1 MKLKFIILS
10 IIMAIII
17 LAANLIMLK
26 PPGKER
32 ELETITE
39 HPLQVMAF
47 FENGWGGIY
56 GDSFPGFQ
64 ENYQFIDVLSPFW
77 YSLDN
82 AGRVR
87 VDRSRSEV
95 LDFSQSKGVPVIPL
109 VTNWQGKSGRFLTEK
124 SARRAALAN
133 LMNLARQYQYPGLNL
148 DVEYLPPSYKEPLVQ
163 FVQELHRLLAEEKKQ
178 LYVCV
183 FPQVDFPESRSGL
196 HDYQR
201 LAAASDGLI
210 LMAYDHHRP
219 GTRPGPVAAL
229 IWVENNIQ
237 NALKTVP
244 SEKLWLGIPGYG
256 YRWSGQAKTTAIPA
270 WKAEADA
277 REQKITVQW
286 DLVSQTP
293 YYTMGTNNTGGVV
306 WYEDKRSA
314 REKLKLARKYKLKG
328 VALWRL
334 GYEVKDF
341 WGLVGENDG

>member
-10 IIMAIII
+10 IIMITVV
-17 LAANLIMLK
+17 LVVNLTMFK
-26 PPGKER
+26 PTGKKKEF
-32 ELETITE
+32 EKATE

-56 GDSFPGFQ
+56 GDSFPGLQ
-64 ENYQFIDVLSPFW
+64 QNYRFIDILSPFW
-77 YSLDN
+77 YSLDD
-82 AGRVR
+82 AGRIR
-87 VDRSRSEV
+87 VDRSRSQV
-95 LDFSQSKGVPVIPL
+95 LDFSNGKNIAVMPL
-109 VTNWQGKSGRFLTEK
+109 VTNWQGKSGGFLTSEG
-124 SARRAALAN
+124 ARRNALNN
-133 LMNLARQYQYPGLNL
+133 LLNLVRQYQYPGLNL
-148 DVEYLPPSYKEPLVQ
+148 DIEYLPPGYKEPLTQ
-163 FVQELHRLLAEEKKQ
+163 FVQELCKLLAEEKKQ

-183 FPQVDFPESRSGL
+183 YPQVAFPESRSGL
-196 HDYQR
+196 HDYQG

-229 IWVENNIQ
+229 PWVETNIQ
-237 NALKTVP
+237 NALKVVP
-244 SEKLWLGIPGYG
+244 PEKLWLGIPGYG
-256 YRWSGQAKTTAIPA
+256 YQWRGQAKTGAIPA

-277 REQKITVQW
+277 REQKIAVQW

-293 YYTMGTNNTGGVV
+293 YFAQGANGSGGVV

-314 REKLKLARKYKLKG
+314 REKIKLARKYKLKG

-341 WGLVGENDG
+341 WGLVD